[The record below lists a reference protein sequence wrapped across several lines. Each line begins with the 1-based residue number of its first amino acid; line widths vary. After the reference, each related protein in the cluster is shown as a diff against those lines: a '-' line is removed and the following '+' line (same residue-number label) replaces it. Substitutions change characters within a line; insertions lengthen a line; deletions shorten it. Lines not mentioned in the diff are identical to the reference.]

1 MTTNLKA
8 GQTGESHVDGHPFK
22 VADHDAWTRSSN
34 KRFLRTTARRYLAK
48 MGGHPTLDRKALL
61 ALATREPKIAR

>member
-1 MTTNLKA
+1 MTTTLKA

-22 VADHDAWTRSSN
+22 VADHDAWTRSRDKN
-34 KRFLRTTARRYLAK
+34 FVRRTARRYLARV
-48 MGGHPTLDRKALL
+48 GGHPALDRKALL